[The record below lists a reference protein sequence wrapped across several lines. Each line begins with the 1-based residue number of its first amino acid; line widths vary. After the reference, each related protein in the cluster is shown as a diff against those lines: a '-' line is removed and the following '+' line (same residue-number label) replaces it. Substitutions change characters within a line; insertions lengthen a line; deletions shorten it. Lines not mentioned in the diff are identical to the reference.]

1 MKRALWSVV
10 MLAFGL
16 WGSCVSAK
24 TLTFCSEGNPESLSP
39 IFNTSTTSLD
49 VTGQMYESLV
59 AFKKGTTQIRPALA
73 ERWHISADGLTYTF
87 FLRKGV
93 KWHSNATFKPSRDV
107 NADDVLFSIKR
118 QWLPDHPF
126 FKVSSAQHPYF
137 NDMNM
142 GHVLASVEKMND
154 HTVVIRVKQPVA
166 PLLANLAMP
175 WANIYSAEYA
185 QAMLKQGVPERVD
198 EQPIGTGPFQFVSY
212 EKDLAVKY
220 KAFHAHWAGRAKVEE
235 LVFLIQPNSSARL
248 AHLQSGTCQV
258 LAYPN
263 PADLNKITKSSDLK
277 LLSQT
282 GLNVGYLAYNTEKK
296 PFDDVRVRSALNMAI
311 NQRRL
316 LRAVYNHTAVP
327 ATNPFPPIQ
336 WSYSREVKEDVH
348 DPRRAMQL
356 LAEAGY
362 PNGFETEL
370 WAMSVSRP
378 YMPDAQAIAK
388 LIQEDLAEIGVKLEI
403 KSPEWSVYAKGM
415 RAGEHAIALYGWTS
429 DNGDPDNFLN
439 TLLGCSAVKGSNVA
453 KFCYEPYDKLVREAS
468 QTLNSQ
474 ERARLYEKSQIIL
487 KAQAPWFTIAH
498 ATQFK
503 AIRNEVTGF
512 ELSPMGQ
519 SEFFDVDLRPMDPD

>member
-1 MKRALWSVV
+1 MKHALGLVV
-10 MLAFGL
+10 MLVFGL
-16 WGSCVSAK
+16 WGNCVLAK

-39 IFNTSTTSLD
+39 ILNTSTTSLD

-73 ERWHISADGLTYTF
+73 ERWHISGDGLTYTF

-93 KWHSNATFKPSRDV
+93 KWHSNDAFKPTRDF

-126 FKVSSAQHPYF
+126 FNVSSAQHPYF

-142 GHVLASVEKMND
+142 GQVLAAVEKVNS
-154 HTVVIRVKQPVA
+154 HTVVIRVKQPMA

-175 WANIYSAEYA
+175 WANVYSAEYA
-185 QAMLKQGVPERVD
+185 QTVLNLGEPERVD

-220 KAFHAHWAGRAKVEE
+220 KAFHAHWAGQPKVDE
-235 LVFLIQPNSSARL
+235 LVFLIQPDSSARL
-248 AHLQSGTCQV
+248 AQLQAGKCQV
-258 LAYPN
+258 MAYPN
-263 PADLNKITKSSDLK
+263 PADLNKITKSADLK

-296 PFDDVRVRSALNMAI
+296 PFDDVRVRRALNMAI

-316 LRAVYNHTAVP
+316 LRAVYGHTAVP

-336 WSYSREVKEDVH
+336 WSYSREVNEDVH
-348 DPRRAMQL
+348 DPRRAMLL

-370 WAMSVSRP
+370 WAMSVPRP
-378 YMPDAQAIAK
+378 YMPDAQAVAK
-388 LIQEDLAEIGVKLEI
+388 LIQEDLAEVGVKLEI
-403 KSPEWSVYAKGM
+403 KSPEWTVYSKGM
-415 RAGEHAIALYGWTS
+415 RAGQHAMALYGWTS

-453 KFCYEPYDKLVREAS
+453 KFCYAPYDELVRQAS
-468 QTLNSQ
+468 RTLNIQ
-474 ERARLYEKSQIIL
+474 ERTRLYKKAQVML

-503 AIRNEVTGF
+503 AIRNEVIGF

-519 SEFFDVDLRPMDPD
+519 SEFFGVDLRSTSPD

>member
-1 MKRALWSVV
+1 MKRALGLVA
-10 MLAFGL
+10 MLTLGL
-16 WGSCVSAK
+16 WSACISAK
-24 TLTFCSEGNPESLSP
+24 TLTFCSEANPESLSP
-39 IFNTSTTSLD
+39 ILNTSTTSLD

-73 ERWHISADGLTYTF
+73 ERWHISEDGLTYTF

-93 KWHSNATFKPSRDV
+93 KWHSNMGFKPTRDM
-107 NADDVLFSIKR
+107 NADDVLFSIRR
-118 QWLPDHPF
+118 QWLPDHPYF
-126 FKVSSAQHPYF
+126 NVSSAQHPYF

-142 GHVLASVEKMND
+142 GQVLASVDKVNS
-154 HTVVIRVKQPVA
+154 HTVVIRLKQALA

-175 WANIYSAEYA
+175 WASVYSAEYA
-185 QAMLKQGVPERVD
+185 QAMLKQGAPERLD

-212 EKDLAVKY
+212 EKNSTVRY
-220 KAFHAHWAGRAKVEE
+220 KAFPAYWAGRAKVDE
-235 LVFLIQPNSSARL
+235 LVFLIQPDSAARL
-248 AHLQSGTCQV
+248 ASLQDGKCQV
-258 LAYPN
+258 MAYPN
-263 PADLNKITKSSDLK
+263 PVDLSKITKSADMK

-296 PFDDVRVRSALNMAI
+296 PFDDVRVRRALNMAI

-336 WSYSREVKEDVH
+336 WSYSREVAEDVH
-348 DPRRAMQL
+348 DPRRAMLL

-370 WAMSVSRP
+370 WAMSVTRP
-378 YMPDAQAIAK
+378 YMPDARAIAK
-388 LIQEDLAEIGVKLEI
+388 LIQEDLAEVGIKLEI
-403 KSPEWSVYAKGM
+403 KSPEWAEYAKGM
-415 RAGEHAIALYGWTS
+415 RAGQHAMALYGWTS

-453 KFCYEPYDKLVREAS
+453 KFCHEPYDELVRQAS
-468 QTLNSQ
+468 QTLKIQ
-474 ERARLYEKSQIIL
+474 ERTRLYEKAQVML

-519 SEFFDVDLRPMDPD
+519 SEFFGVDLRP